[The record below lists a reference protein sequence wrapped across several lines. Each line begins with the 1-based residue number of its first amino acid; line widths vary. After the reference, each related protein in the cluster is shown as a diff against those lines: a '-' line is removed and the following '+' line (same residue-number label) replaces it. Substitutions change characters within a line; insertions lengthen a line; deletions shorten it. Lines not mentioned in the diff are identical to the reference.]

1 MDAGRL
7 GLQAKKTFAH
17 SPTMMLLM
25 GMKTSLTKKPTK
37 PIAMMPIDTR
47 IPITWYSARGG
58 KGRAGPAGGVGS
70 LASARRETGRKGE
83 DVGDFRKGP
92 GEGR

>member
-1 MDAGRL
+1 
-7 GLQAKKTFAH
+7 
-17 SPTMMLLM
+17 MMLLM

-37 PIAMMPIDTR
+37 PMATIPIDTR